1 MGGNCM
7 SFCGSEDKKL
17 NKMLIEIGELM
28 NEVLDQIEVCDNN
41 DTDFD
46 TRRLRRDVERFVE
59 DWC

>member
-1 MGGNCM
+1 M

-17 NKMLIEIGELM
+17 NEMLIEIGKLM